1 MSGRTHER
9 LVADQFGPRAA
20 AYISSSVHARGPDL
34 QRLADTVKARETAN
48 VLDLGC
54 GGGHVSFTVA
64 PHVGEVVAYDL
75 SAEMLAAVA
84 AEAAKR
90 GITNLL
96 TQQGKVESLPFAD
109 GAFELVLSRFSA
121 HHWQDWK
128 AGLKEA
134 RRVLR
139 AKGRAVFVDVVA
151 SERTLFDTY
160 LQALELLRDPSHVR
174 DYSIG
179 EWRAALT
186 EAGFAPGT
194 TITHRLRLDYA
205 SWVERMQTPEVYR
218 RAIRA
223 LQTGAPGEV
232 AQYFAIEEDG
242 SFLLDVMTI
251 EATPA

>member
-9 LVADQFGPRAA
+9 LVVEQFGPRAA
-20 AYISSSVHARGPDL
+20 AYVSSSVHAQGPDL
-34 QRLADTVKARETAN
+34 QRLAEIVQARKIGN

-90 GITNLL
+90 GIANLL
-96 TQQGKVESLPFAD
+96 TRRGKVESLPFESGTFD
-109 GAFELVLSRFSA
+109 LVLSRFSA
-121 HHWQDWK
+121 HHWHDWK

-139 AKGRAVFVDVVA
+139 ADGRAVFVDA
-151 SERTLFDTY
+151 SERPLFDTY
-160 LQALELLRDPSHVR
+160 LQTIELLRDPSHVR
-174 DYSIG
+174 DYSIE
-179 EWRAALT
+179 EWRAALIA
-186 EAGFAPGT
+186 AGFAPGAPV
-194 TITHRLRLDYA
+194 THRLRLDYA
-205 SWVERMQTPEVYR
+205 SWVERMQTPEVHR

-223 LQTGAPGEV
+223 LQIGAPGEV
-232 AQYFAIEEDG
+232 AEYFAIEEEG

-251 EATPA
+251 EAAPA